1 MAGQADAR
9 IGVCAAIGTAARW
22 SVAPSRCLNQTRQ
35 GIAAAAAAAGVK
47 CAGPASGVAHE
58 SRHLGEQVLRQALAI
73 ILLAF
78 AVLAAAPR
86 VAAQQE
92 GDEAVPPATAPQ
104 PLSVQIRAAGFT
116 VTDQEAAY
124 LDADAQFTDQ
134 FVAPMLTVELHA
146 PFVSDDFSHQ
156 VVLSQLQ
163 QVANLDPNGNTVQPP
178 PSLAELERI
187 QAARRASIRQ
197 AAQQW
202 LAALQANDPNWVMAG
217 SDAYGAARQGEADWY
232 AALRQRLAGASGGGR

>member
-1 MAGQADAR
+1 MRRALTIFSLV
-9 IGVCAAIGTAARW
+9 IG
-22 SVAPSRCLNQTRQ
+22 L
-35 GIAAAAAAAGVK
+35 
-47 CAGPASGVAHE
+47 
-58 SRHLGEQVLRQALAI
+58 
-73 ILLAF
+73 
-78 AVLAAAPR
+78 LAAAPPL
-86 VAAQQE
+86 AAQQE

-104 PLSVQIRAAGFT
+104 PLSAQIRAAGFN

-146 PFVSDDFSHQ
+146 PYVSDDFSRQ

-163 QVANLDPNGNTVQPP
+163 QVANLDPNGNTVAAP

-187 QAARRASIRQ
+187 QAARRGAIRQ

-202 LAALQANDPNWVMAG
+202 LAALQANDPNWVTAG
-217 SDAYGAARQGEADWY
+217 ADAYGSARQGEADWY
-232 AALRQRLAGASGGGR
+232 AALRQRLAAAPAGGQ